1 MERELL
7 YRLAESVAKVAHN
20 AAGPPPYFDHEAGW
34 QIGPVARRIAAT
46 AQAPHRIEV
55 LLGPAD

>member
-7 YRLAESVAKVAHN
+7 YRLAEVVAKVVHH
-20 AAGPPPYFDHEAGW
+20 AAGPPPYFDREAGW
-34 QIGPVARRIAAT
+34 QIGPVARRIAPT
-46 AQAPHRIEV
+46 AQDPHRIEV